1 MPKQSP
7 TKRKKTVKRAKP
19 KVSPQQPLEKITSF
33 FKSPIGIIS
42 TLAII
47 ILGIAIIALT
57 RAATTPTVLT
67 PQNASS
73 PSCGARVTNYSYKVP
88 FGNAP
93 WNVPA
98 CSLPKFSQSADY
110 VSRLFNYG
118 NQNDGSAAA
127 LGNRGKFNIG
137 FGFGDLKTVF
147 SRAVYTADEAN
158 GKTIQVRVCGNSGCN
173 PSNLDGDL
181 PYGDPKGYLPDMR
194 IPWDPNW
201 PVAEAGDNE
210 VVILN
215 PSNGQLIALAQVKKS
230 TGNLL
235 GDIASGAGGQCGPL
249 YPERLCVASAKIL
262 RDQNGNIANYFTY
275 EGSSGDRGGGI
286 SYYAG
291 IITPQEVA
299 AGEIRHAIGMGIFN
313 SSFGPECT
321 QAQLNSNDWK
331 VIGKTCGTAFAP
343 AAKFEWAR
351 ATNISTRGAS
361 PISTTLDP
369 IYTMDKTIPEGMR
382 FVLNITDAQMESFIQ
397 SKGYTGQKANTAR
410 IIIRAL
416 RDYGMIPLD
425 TGGNVRMQTAGV
437 VSPRNRELWKQLG
450 ITSSEDEKLLDGLFT
465 ETNMYVVEPPINNCV
480 DGRKSK
486 FYCNYGSSNYF
497 AATSVSSSILPQTTT
512 GTPTTTITNSTPP
525 TTTTV
530 KPTTTVTA
538 NPTVSAAAPGSK
550 TSPAPTTTSSAPTS
564 GAPTAPVFKEPIIG
578 SLQWNPSY
586 FEFDMGANL
595 EWKASASTAGIK
607 NYVILKDGQKVYEGL
622 ATKFV
627 DFRVE
632 DGRKYKYQLYA
643 INTTG
648 RQSAVTTLEK
658 TYKCSAFGLID
669 CKFQ

>member
-1 MPKQSP
+1 MKTKPKQASR
-7 TKRKKTVKRAKP
+7 KKKTVTKKS
-19 KVSPQQPLEKITSF
+19 KNQQPLQRVANF
-33 FKSPIGIIS
+33 FTSPIGIIS
-42 TLAII
+42 TIALIVI
-47 ILGIAIIALT
+47 GVAIIALT

-73 PSCGARVTNYSYKVP
+73 PTCGARVTNYSYRVP

-93 WNVPA
+93 WNIPA
-98 CSLPKFSQSADY
+98 CNMPKFSQSADY
-110 VSRLFNYG
+110 VSRLINYG
-118 NQNDGSAAA
+118 NQNDGTAAA
-127 LGNRGKFNIG
+127 ATARGKFQIG
-137 FGFGDLKTVF
+137 FGLGDIKTVF

-158 GKTIQVRVCGNSGCN
+158 GKTIQVRVCGNPNCV
-173 PSNLDGDL
+173 PSDLDGI
-181 PYGDPKGYLPDMR
+181 PKYGDEKGYLPDMR

-215 PSNGQLIALAQVKKS
+215 PANGQLIALAQVKKS
-230 TGNLL
+230 TGNAL
-235 GDIASGAGGQCGPL
+235 GDILSGATGQCGPL
-249 YPERLCVASAKIL
+249 YPERLCVASATIL
-262 RDQNGNIANYFTY
+262 RDQNGNVANYLTY

-299 AGEIRHAIGMGIFN
+299 AGEIRHAIAMGIFN

-321 QAQLNSNDWK
+321 QAQLASNNWN
-331 VIGKTCGTAFAP
+331 VIGKTCGTALAP
-343 AAKFEWAR
+343 AAKFEWAS
-351 ATNISTRGAS
+351 ATKISNRGGS
-361 PISTTLDP
+361 PISTSLDS

-397 SKGYTGQKANTAR
+397 SKGYTGAKANTTR

-416 RDYGMIPLD
+416 RDYGIIPLD
-425 TGGNVRMQTAGV
+425 TGGTVNMQTAGG

-450 ITSSEDEKLLDGLFT
+450 ITSTEDDKLLYGLFT
-465 ETNMYVVEPPINNCV
+465 ETNMYVVEPPTNNCA
-480 DGRKSK
+480 DGRKTK
-486 FYCNYGSSNYF
+486 FYCKYNSSNYF
-497 AATSVSSSILPQTTT
+497 ANTSVSSSILPQTTT
-512 GTPTTTITNSTPP
+512 STPTTTSTAP

-530 KPTTTVTA
+530 KPTSTVTA
-538 NPTVSAAAPGSK
+538 NPTVSATAPGSK
-550 TSPAPTTTSSAPTS
+550 TSPVPTTTSPAPTS
-564 GAPTAPVFKEPIIG
+564 GTPTSPVFKEPIVA

-595 EWKASASTAGIK
+595 EWKASASSAGIK
-607 NYVILKDGQKVYEGL
+607 NYILLKDGQKVYEGL

-627 DFRVE
+627 DFRVD
-632 DGRKYKYQLYA
+632 DGRKYRYQLYA
-643 INTTG
+643 VDTAG
-648 RQSAVTTLEK
+648 KQSAVTTLEK

>member
-1 MPKQSP
+1 MKHKPKQAP
-7 TKRKKTVKRAKP
+7 RKKKTVAK
-19 KVSPQQPLEKITSF
+19 KSKNQQPLQRVASF
-33 FKSPIGIIS
+33 FKSPIGIIT
-42 TLAII
+42 TLALII
-47 ILGIAIIALT
+47 IGVAIITLS

-73 PSCGARVTNYSYKVP
+73 ASCGARVANYNYKTP

-98 CSLPKFSQSADY
+98 CNLAKFSQSADY
-110 VSRLFNYG
+110 VSRLYNYG
-118 NQNDGSAAA
+118 NQNDGSAAG
-127 LGNRGKFNIG
+127 LSTRGRFQIG
-137 FGFGDLKTVF
+137 FGLGDLKTVF

-158 GKTIQVRVCGNSGCN
+158 GKTIQVRVCGASHCV
-173 PSNLDGDL
+173 PSDLDGV
-181 PYGDPKGYLPDMR
+181 PKYGDEKGYLPDMR

-215 PSNGQLIALAQVKKS
+215 PANGQLIALAQVKKS
-230 TGNLL
+230 TGNAL
-235 GDIASGAGGQCGPL
+235 GDILSGATGQCGPL
-249 YPERLCVASAKIL
+249 YPERLCVASATIL
-262 RDQNGNIANYFTY
+262 RDHNGNIANYLTY

-299 AGEIRHAIGMGIFN
+299 AGEIRHAIAMGIFN
-313 SSFGPECT
+313 ASYGPECT
-321 QAQLNSNDWK
+321 KAQLDSNNWN
-331 VIGKTCGTAFAP
+331 VIGKTCGTAFGP
-343 AAKFEWAR
+343 AAKFEWAS
-351 ATNISTRGAS
+351 ALKASERGAS
-361 PISTTLDP
+361 RNAQALDP
-369 IYTMDKTIPEGMR
+369 IYTLDKTIPEGMR
-382 FVLNITDAQMESFIQ
+382 FVLNITDAEMENFIK
-397 SKGYTGQKANTAR
+397 SKGYTGAKANTTR

-416 RDYGMIPLD
+416 RDYGIIPLD
-425 TGGNVRMQTAGV
+425 TGGTVNMQTAGG

-450 ITSSEDEKLLDGLFT
+450 ITSTEDDKLLYGLFT
-465 ETNMYVVEPPINNCV
+465 ETNMYVVEPPINNCI
-480 DGRKSK
+480 DGRKTK
-486 FYCNYGSSNYF
+486 FYCKYGTSNYF
-497 AATSVSSSILPQTTT
+497 ANTNVTSSILPQTTT
-512 GTPTTTITNSTPP
+512 GAPTTTITNSTAPS
-525 TTTTV
+525 TTTV
-530 KPTTTVTA
+530 KPTTTTTA
-538 NPTVSAAAPGSK
+538 NPTVTAAAPGSK
-550 TSPAPTTTSSAPTS
+550 TSPAPTTSTSTPTN
-564 GAPTAPVFKEPIIG
+564 GVPTAPSFKEPIVA

-607 NYVILKDGQKVYEGL
+607 NYIILKDGQKIYEGL

-643 INTTG
+643 VDNAG
-648 RQSAVTTLEK
+648 KQSAVTTLEK